1 MTLTTTGTVIV
12 RATPQEVL
20 EFVCDLDRY
29 RQVDTKIVRVIER
42 CDLTDSD
49 YGTAR
54 YRGRLRGV
62 PSPVDSND
70 VHLMRWSRVDFT
82 GSSSS
87 WVRRLVDF
95 HGSFVCE
102 PVDSGTSV
110 THSEQFGFH
119 RPGRWLMEP
128 WLRSWLDDD
137 LADELKRLAVA
148 LNHD

>member
-1 MTLTTTGTVIV
+1 MTLTATGTVIV

-42 CDLTDSD
+42 CDLTESD
-49 YGTAR
+49 RGTAP
-54 YRGRLRGV
+54 YRGRLRGI

-70 VHLMRWSRVDFT
+70 VHLTRWSRVDFT
-82 GSSSS
+82 GSPAS

-95 HGSFVCE
+95 HGWFACE
-102 PVDSGTSV
+102 PADVGTSV

-128 WLRSWLDDD
+128 WLRTWLDDD
-137 LADELKRLAVA
+137 LADELKRLAAA
-148 LNHD
+148 LDRA